1 MRWTAVVNPTAGRG
15 RTRSLLPDLRTA
27 LEARGA
33 DVYVSTDARD
43 GQRAAREAFAAGRGV
58 IACGGDG
65 TVGELAE
72 VAAVA
77 EAPLAIVPSGAG
89 NDFARHLGID
99 IRHPLD
105 AVKLLDTGQPGIVD
119 LGAIHLDDGST
130 HMFTSVAYSGFDAE
144 TNRWANGVRWATG
157 TSLYVAATL
166 RTLARYRPQPMRV
179 RVDDQT
185 WKGDAWLVAVGNSR
199 FYGGGMMITPGAEV
213 DDGLLDVCVLG
224 ATSVLEFLGCFARV
238 FAGRHVAQPSVVTF
252 RGAHIEIDSDGAT
265 LPMEIWASGE
275 RVGPLPARIDV
286 QPAALSVV
294 VPTDAPVRGAPTGP

>member
-1 MRWTAVVNPTAGRG
+1 M
-15 RTRSLLPDLRTA
+15 
-27 LEARGA
+27 
-33 DVYVSTDARD
+33 STDARD

-58 IACGGDG
+58 VACGGDG

-72 VAAVA
+72 VAAEA

-105 AVKLLDTGQPGIVD
+105 AVELLDIGRRGAVD
-119 LGAIHLDDGST
+119 LGCVSLDDGSA
-130 HMFTSVAYSGFDAE
+130 HRFTSVAYSGFDAE

-157 TSLYVAATL
+157 TPLYVIATL
-166 RTLARYRPQPMRV
+166 RTLASYRPQPLRV
-179 RVDDQT
+179 RVDDQS
-185 WKGDAWLVAVGNSR
+185 WEGDAWLVAVGNSR
-199 FYGGGMMITPGAEV
+199 YYGGGMMITPGAEV

-224 ATSVLEFLGCFARV
+224 ATSVIEFLRCFGRV
-238 FAGRHVAQPSVVTF
+238 FTGRHVARRSVATF
-252 RGAHIEIDSDGAT
+252 RGAHIDIDSGGAP

-275 RVGPLPARIDV
+275 RIGPLPARIDV

-294 VPTDAPVRGAPTGP
+294 VPPDAPVRAASTGP